1 MGAVREVVGGVTVM
15 GRMSRGVAGVG
26 ADATPA

>member
-15 GRMSRGVAGVG
+15 GSIASGAADEGVEV
-26 ADATPA
+26 TPA